1 MLKNLLKKV
10 FSTANER
17 IIKSLYKEIKHINA
31 YEDKFKELSDEEIKA
46 KTQEFKKRLEDGE
59 TLEDICY
66 EAFAVAREA
75 SNRVLGMR
83 HFDVQLIGGLI
94 LHRGKVSEMKTGE
107 GKTLVAVLPAYLNAL
122 TGKGVHI
129 VTVNDYLA
137 SRDSEW
143 MGKVYE
149 FLGLSTGCITAGMK
163 DAVRKEA
170 YAKDVIYV
178 TNNELGFDYL
188 RDNMKF
194 QPEDEVLR
202 DFNFAIIDEVDSI
215 LIDEARTPL
224 IISGPVNDDT
234 SLYHSIHNIVKKI
247 DKKCYETDE
256 QIKSVNLTEEGIN
269 KLEAELQKNNLINPG
284 SSIYD
289 VENLSIMHH
298 VNQALKAIVM
308 FQRDVD
314 YIVKDN
320 KVMLIDEFT
329 GRVMEGRRFS
339 EGLHQAIEAKEG
351 VKIQNE
357 NQTLASI
364 TFQNYFR
371 MYPKLAGMTGSAMT
385 EAAELKDIYGLE
397 VIEVPTN
404 KPVNRYDHDD
414 EIYSTKQD
422 KYNAII
428 NHIKASHQKGQP
440 ILVGTTSIEMSEE
453 ISKQLKEH
461 KLPHN
466 VLNAKHHQQ
475 EAEIIAQAGRYGA
488 ITVATNM
495 AGRGTDIMLGGNPEM
510 LMKKE
515 LENKKSANKEKL
527 TQKIKQQVEDEKQKV
542 IEAGG
547 LLVIGTERHESRRID
562 NQLRGRSGRQ
572 GDPGETKF
580 YLSLEDDLMR
590 IFASDKLSGFLRNLG
605 LKGGEAIHHPM
616 VTKALERA
624 QRKVEAN
631 NYDIRKNLLKFDDVM
646 NDQRKII
653 FDQRKKI
660 INSEEVEDIFEEML
674 NQCLDDITARFIDE
688 STYRE
693 EWDLD
698 GLIKEFNRAF
708 GVEADI
714 NYIKEQE
721 LDVDGIKAELLKF
734 ARQLFDQKEKYYG
747 KEILKQAKKHVLVVT
762 LDNLWKEHLHQLD
775 YLRQGISLRAYGQK
789 DPLNEY
795 KREAFKLFEELL
807 NQLRHNFIE
816 RMAHLYIDPESLEY
830 TRERLKRSNENVTE
844 SREDPAFK
852 KYNDGV
858 EVEASLTPVKKRVG
872 SAERD
877 PEDPSTWGR
886 VSRNEY
892 CPCNSGKKYK
902 HCHGAVE

>member
-1 MLKNLLKKV
+1 MFKNLLGKI
-10 FSTANER
+10 FSTANDR
-17 IIKSLYKEIKHINA
+17 MIKSLRKEIEKINA
-31 YEDKFKELSDEEIKA
+31 FEPELQKLTDEQLRG
-46 KTQEFKKRLEDGE
+46 KTEEFKNRLSKGE
-59 TLEDICY
+59 TIEDICY
-66 EAFAVAREA
+66 EAFAVGREA
-75 SNRVLGMR
+75 SQRVLGMR
-83 HFDVQLIGGLI
+83 HFDVQLIGALI

-122 TGKGVHI
+122 TGYGVHI

-149 FLGLSTGCITAGMK
+149 FLGLSTGCITAGMS
-163 DAVRKEA
+163 DDYRKAA
-170 YAKDVIYV
+170 YNSDVIYV

-194 QPEDEVLR
+194 RPEDEVLR
-202 DFNFAIIDEVDSI
+202 EFNFAIIDEVDSI

-224 IISGPVNDDT
+224 IISGPVNEDT
-234 SLYHSIHNIVKKI
+234 SLYHYVNNIVKQI
-247 DKKCYETDE
+247 DAKCYETDE
-256 QIKSVNLTEEGIN
+256 KIKSVNLTEEGIN
-269 KLEAELQKNNLINPG
+269 KLEAELQKKELINPG

-289 VENLSIMHH
+289 VENLSVMHH

-308 FQRDVD
+308 FQKDVD
-314 YIVKDN
+314 YIVKDD

-351 VKIQNE
+351 VEIQNE

-385 EAAELKDIYGLE
+385 EAAELKDIYDLE
-397 VIEVPTN
+397 VLEVPTN

-414 EIYSTKQD
+414 QIYSTQKD
-422 KYNAII
+422 KNAAIVEHVK
-428 NHIKASHQKGQP
+428 NSHAKGQP
-440 ILVGTTSIEMSEE
+440 ILIGTVSIEKSEE
-453 ISKQLKEH
+453 ISDLLTKES
-461 KLPHN
+461 LPHN
-466 VLNAKHHQQ
+466 VLNAKHHQK

-510 LMKKE
+510 LMNKQLQHNKSSDKQKLYEQVKK
-515 LENKKSANKEKL
+515 
-527 TQKIKQQVEDEKQKV
+527 QVEEEKQKV

-547 LLVIGTERHESRRID
+547 LLVLGTERHESRRID

-572 GDPGETKF
+572 GDPGETIF

-590 IFASDKLSGFLRNLG
+590 IFASEKISGLLRNLG

-624 QRKVEAN
+624 QRKVEAR

-653 FDQRKKI
+653 FEQRKKI
-660 INSEEVEDIFEEML
+660 ISSEDVEDIFTEML
-674 NQCLDDITARFIDE
+674 PQAIDDICGNFIDE
-688 STYRE
+688 GSYRD

-698 GLIKEFNRAF
+698 GLIHEFNRVF
-708 GVEADI
+708 GLELSSSL
-714 NYIKEQE
+714 IKDKE
-721 LDVDGIKAELLKF
+721 LDVSGIKAELQ
-734 ARQLFDQKEKYYG
+734 RQAENLFESKEKNYG
-747 KEILKQAKKHVLVVT
+747 KEVLKQAKKHVLVVT

-775 YLRQGISLRAYGQK
+775 HLRQGISLRAYGQK

-795 KREAFKLFEELL
+795 KREAFKLFEAMLD
-807 NQLRHNFIE
+807 QLRQSFIE
-816 RMAHLYIDPESLEY
+816 RVANLYIDPESLKSTQEKL
-830 TRERLKRSNENVTE
+830 RASNRNLQE

-852 KYNDGV
+852 KYNDGI
-858 EVEASLTPVKKRVG
+858 EVEANVTPVKKRVKPG
-872 SAERD
+872 ERD

-886 VSRNEY
+886 VARNEY

-902 HCHGAVE
+902 HCHGAV